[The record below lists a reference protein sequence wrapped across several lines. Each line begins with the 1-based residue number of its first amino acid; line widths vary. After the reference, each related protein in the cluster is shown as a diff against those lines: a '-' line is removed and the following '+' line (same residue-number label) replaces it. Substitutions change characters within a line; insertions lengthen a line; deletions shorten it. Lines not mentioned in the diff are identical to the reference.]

1 MDKKRYLKHFS
12 TIFLGTFIGQVI
24 NFISYPFIT
33 RLYSPYDFGIFTII
47 LTTVSIIG
55 TISCGRFDLVTQ
67 AAKFYERFAIYKL
80 SQLINLVVS
89 SSTVVIALVYL
100 WFFQSKLSILAAPM
114 LGILVFLIGYCN
126 ASSYFLLKHEEYK
139 LNSLSMLSKILFTI
153 LPQILLFYLF
163 PNAVGLILVLFLG
176 YLIQAIMLLN
186 IIKKIVVRRKV
197 STNKIK
203 YVFYK
208 YRRYLFIDTPSALI
222 NILSASILSYTIL
235 FLYSA
240 KDVGFYSMGF
250 RLIGAPLSILSSSLG
265 QVFFQ
270 KAAKSYHEKGS
281 FWAEFKF
288 NISLSAVLSLL
299 VFTGLF
305 LLIKP
310 FTSYYLGKEWEPA
323 ADIVIY
329 LIPLFAVRFV
339 VTNVSTTPLIIGKP
353 IMLLLVNIG
362 LVSCASL
369 SYLLANFYSLALNQ
383 YLLLNSFLLCVIY
396 SGFFVYMLVS
406 VKKLVISR

>member
-24 NFISYPFIT
+24 NFIAYPFIT
-33 RLYSPYDFGIFTII
+33 RLYSPHDFGIFTII
-47 LTTVSIIG
+47 LTTVCIIG

-67 AAKFYERFAIYKL
+67 AAKFHERFAIYKL

-89 SSTVVIALVYL
+89 SSTIVIAFLYL
-100 WFFQSKLSILAAPM
+100 WFFKSNLSILFAPI
-114 LGILVFLIGYCN
+114 LGILVLLIGYCN
-126 ASSYFLLKHEEYK
+126 ASAYFLLKHEEYT
-139 LNSLSMLSKILFTI
+139 LNSLSMLFKILFTMV
-153 LPQILLFYLF
+153 PQILLFYLF
-163 PNAVGLILVLFLG
+163 PNAMGLILGLFLG
-176 YLIQAIMLLN
+176 YLVQSMMLLH
-186 IIKKIVVRRKV
+186 IIRKIVIRRKV
-197 STNKIK
+197 SAKKIK
-203 YVFYK
+203 YIFYK
-208 YRRYLFIDTPSALI
+208 YRRYLYIDAPSALI
-222 NILSASILSYTIL
+222 NILSSSLLSYTIL

-250 RLIGAPLSILSSSLG
+250 RLIGAPLSILSGSLG

-270 KAAKSYHEKGS
+270 KAAKVYHEKGH

-288 NISLSAVLSLL
+288 NITLSTLLSLP

-310 FTSYYLGKEWEPA
+310 FTAYYLGKEWETA
-323 ADIVIY
+323 ADIVTY

-339 VTNVSTTPLIIGKP
+339 VTNVSTAPLIIGKP
-353 IMLLLVNIG
+353 IILLLVNIG
-362 LVSCASL
+362 LVSCALL

-383 YLLLNSFLLCVIY
+383 YLLLNSFLLCIIY
-396 SGFFVYMLVS
+396 SSFFVYMLGS